1 MKTPEAPVP
10 VVPDETEMEFESVE
24 AQLSEKFSTDFV
36 KILKR
41 LAYEVA
47 VVGLSEKEACLL
59 VNFDYVK
66 LVSLKEENEIVKRLF
81 EMKSLEYK
89 RGLMKTLSE
98 RARRGDEKLA
108 QWLLESKFPEEFNR
122 RKGVGGGGGEGG
134 EDLLGA
140 AVEFIQKSTAPD
152 GLVKES
158 SGRAFFVKRTGTEK
172 EVPMNIHDTLTGRA
186 KELVAQLD
194 REEGHISA

>member
-1 MKTPEAPVP
+1 MQTPEAPKP

-66 LVSLKEENEIVKRLF
+66 LVSLKEENEIVRRLF

-98 RARRGDEKLA
+98 RARKGDEKLA
-108 QWLLESKFPEEFNR
+108 QWLLESKFPDEFNR
-122 RKGVGGGGGEGG
+122 RKGAGGEGGGGG

-158 SGRAFFVKRTGTEK
+158 SGRAFFVKRGEK
-172 EVPMNIHDTLTGRA
+172 MEVPMNIHETLVGRA
-186 KELVAQLD
+186 KEIVQRID
-194 REEGHISA
+194 SEEGR